1 MDLWPAIDL
10 LRGQVVRLHQ
20 GDYEKVTVYHDDPVS
35 LAASWRGNVSHLH
48 VVDLEGARSGR
59 MVERALVRSVI
70 EAFGP
75 GVEVGGGVRDR
86 ASIDGYLELGAD
98 RVVLGTA
105 AIRDPALVREAAF
118 ACPQRIVLALDAKD
132 GWVAT
137 DGWLSV
143 STRAAVDVVR
153 ELADLPIAAVLY
165 TDIARDGTRAG
176 PNIEATARLAEGG
189 GLPVLASGGI
199 ATLDDLR
206 RLAERRGIAGAVVG
220 RALYEKVFSLEEA
233 VRVAETPPPTTLR

>member
-10 LRGQVVRLHQ
+10 LRGRVVRLHQ
-20 GDYEKVTVYHDDPVS
+20 GDYHKVTVYHDDPVS
-35 LAASWRGNVSHLH
+35 LASSWRGKVSHLH
-48 VVDLEGARSGR
+48 VVDLEGARIGHP
-59 MVERALVRSVI
+59 VERALVRSVI

-86 ASIDGYLELGAD
+86 ASIEAYLELGAD

-105 AIRDPALVREAAF
+105 AIRDPALVREATVAY
-118 ACPQRIVLALDAKD
+118 PQRIVLALDARD
-132 GWVAT
+132 GLVAT
-137 DGWLSV
+137 DGWV
-143 STRAAVDVVR
+143 AISTRTAVEVVR

-176 PNIEATARLAEGG
+176 PNVDATARLAEGG

-206 RLAERRGIAGAVVG
+206 RLAARRGIAGAVVG
-220 RALYEKVFSLEEA
+220 RALYEKAFTLEEA
-233 VRVAETPPPTTLR
+233 VRVAEAPLTPR